1 MGINISGIAI
11 NRNYENDFEELT
23 EALGWKLQKQAEINF
38 GAAVSNW
45 KEKGICD
52 VYFTEN
58 GTILF
63 VNMELCIESRGTEN
77 DHVLTFILSETSMT
91 FSLHY
96 AEKGDLKRIFIGDND
111 KQVFSSGQPLEVEA
125 TTADMSNIIWN
136 QLAVVIG
143 KSFWDI
149 EHDEKAYR
157 YIFVDEKEKVVPLR
171 SASQEIYENEEDV
184 SKADTGPKKWWE
196 FWK

>member
-149 EHDEKAYR
+149 EHGDKAFR
-157 YIFVDEKEKVVPLR
+157 YIFVDEKEEVKVP
-171 SASQEIYENEEDV
+171 SYAPDEIYENETDV
-184 SKADTGPKKWWE
+184 TKNDEGPKKWWE